1 MISDSPPNKNA
12 HYLSGMTYSSFADE
26 VAYPPHS
33 RNLKPV
39 RRRGRVHDT
48 TVTLAHGSGGKAMR
62 DLIDDL
68 FVSSFD
74 NPMLAPLEDQARFD
88 LAGLMALGDR
98 LAFTTDSFVVDP
110 LFFPGGDIG
119 ALAINGTVNDLAVG
133 GARPLYLTCSVILE
147 EGLPID
153 RLRQVVRSM
162 KAAAT
167 TAGVQVVTGDTKVV
181 PRGSADK
188 LFINTAG
195 IGVIRP
201 GVSPAARRIQ
211 PGDVILV
218 NGFLGNHGA
227 AILVARGELAIA
239 TPIESDCQ
247 PLYGLVEAILESCP
261 DVKAMRDATRG
272 GLATVLNEFALGAN
286 VGIRLQESTL
296 PVQPEVTGLC
306 ELLGLDPLYLANEGK
321 LVVVV
326 PPAYADPTLAA
337 MQAHPAGH
345 HSRIIGEVIDAP
357 AGMVLLKTIFGA
369 ERVVDMLVGDQLP
382 RIC

>member
-1 MISDSPPNKNA
+1 
-12 HYLSGMTYSSFADE
+12 
-26 VAYPPHS
+26 
-33 RNLKPV
+33 
-39 RRRGRVHDT
+39 VHDT

-74 NPMLAPLEDQARFD
+74 NPTLALLEDQSRLD

-162 KAAAT
+162 KASAT

-181 PRGSADK
+181 PHGSADK

-195 IGVIRP
+195 IGVIRS
-201 GVSPAARRIQ
+201 GVSPAAHRIQ
-211 PGDVILV
+211 PGDVILI
-218 NGFLGNHGA
+218 NGSLGNHGA
-227 AILVARGELAIA
+227 AILVARGELAID

-247 PLYGLVEAILESCP
+247 ALHGLVEAILEICP

-272 GLATVLNEFALGAN
+272 GLATVLNEFALTAN

-296 PVQPEVTGLC
+296 PVQPEVIGLC

-345 HSRIIGEVIDAP
+345 HSRIIGEVIDTP
-357 AGMVLLKTIFGA
+357 AGMVLLKTLFGA